1 MWIFSPGDPGALAV
15 RTFRGGYGFGRIAS
29 QGRICYAP
37 GMRFRIHVALKN
49 GVHDPQGEAAHR
61 VLKRNGM
68 EAFKD
73 VRIGKF
79 IDVEVDA
86 ENPEKAKAL
95 VETASKELFANTVIE
110 RYWIEGLST

>member
-1 MWIFSPGDPGALAV
+1 
-15 RTFRGGYGFGRIAS
+15 
-29 QGRICYAP
+29 
-37 GMRFRIHVALKN
+37 MRFRIHVALKT

-68 EAFKD
+68 NAFKD

-79 IDVEVDA
+79 IDVELDA
-86 ENPEKAKAL
+86 TTAGEAQAL

-110 RYWIEGLST
+110 RYWIEALTP